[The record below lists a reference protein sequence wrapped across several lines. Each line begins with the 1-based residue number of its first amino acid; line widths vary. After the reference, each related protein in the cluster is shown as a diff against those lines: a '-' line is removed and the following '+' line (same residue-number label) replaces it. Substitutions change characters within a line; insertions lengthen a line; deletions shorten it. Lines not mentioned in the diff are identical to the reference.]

1 MELSEI
7 LDFTSPVYAHTDSK
21 VYTEKET
28 LQEHISRC
36 QKYFGRLL
44 EKEKMRDSLDKMEP
58 VLTGD
63 TDKKYADW
71 FWQALGD
78 VIVLHDA
85 GKINPVF
92 QRDAMKNKAFENIN
106 IPNLYEKNHAALSA
120 YIYLDYQTAQL
131 EQLDKMAPIELG
143 KKIYL
148 YEIVCM
154 NAYLIM
160 KHHSDLGSFEE
171 FINAVKANGKLNNID
186 QQMKEKSYQQLYK
199 GKYSRMPVSNYDGIL
214 NRAKKG
220 TEERGFVKYIYSRL
234 VFSLLT
240 ASDYYATNEYM
251 TGTEIIYF
259 GSVREMDDLKDAF
272 EKTERMQTI
281 RAFCPEKAAD
291 DGKDINYLRN
301 MLFHEAERN
310 IEKYAGE
317 DIFYL
322 EAPTGCGKS
331 NVGFNCSFR
340 LAEKGMGKIFY
351 VYPFNNL
358 VEQNKASLEEM
369 FRGQNIFEKAAVV
382 NSITPIKRDQK
393 IAVDQEEFEQNWC
406 ECNWS
411 KSLLD
416 RQFLNYPIIL
426 TTHVNLFQTMFGTER
441 EAVFGFHQLVGSVIV
456 LDEIQSYKNA
466 IWTEIMMSLQ
476 YYCKYMNCKVLIMS
490 ATLPD
495 LAVLT
500 GKSEGVRRLISNRA
514 LYFNDPRFQE
524 RVAISYDLLKDKEFD
539 EDALFEHVKQ
549 QAKANKKILI
559 EFIQKKMA
567 YRFFDRLASDTE
579 ITAAVDRMTG
589 DDNSVDR
596 EKILRRIKTENFEQS
611 GYILV
616 ATQVIEAGIDIDMD
630 IGYKDISTLDSE
642 EQFMGRIN
650 RNYHRDG
657 IVYYFD
663 LYPAKHI
670 YGENDYRISEEFT
683 LRNARMQEI
692 LREKKFSD
700 YYRQVMAVIRKNR
713 NDSSDFMGINAF
725 VDEISSL
732 NFLKVEKRM
741 QLIEEDHW
749 TMSVFLAR
757 TIVLSDGE
765 SINGEELWRQYK
777 EILTYPPKDYAQF
790 RIQLSEISSKLNL
803 FIYQIKKN
811 SNIVYSDRIGEIY
824 CMENGEE
831 FFVDGRL
838 DKKKLEGEGALF
850 IEL

>member
-7 LDFTSPVYAHTDSK
+7 LIFADPIYAHTDSR
-21 VYTEKET
+21 VYTETET
-28 LQEHISRC
+28 LQEHTKRC
-36 QKYFGRLL
+36 EKYFLRLL
-44 EKEKMRDSLDKMEP
+44 DKEKMRDSFDKMES

-63 TDKKYADW
+63 TDRKYAEW
-71 FWQALGD
+71 FWKALGD
-78 VIVLHDA
+78 VITFHDA

-92 QRDAMKNKAFENIN
+92 QRDAMANKAFADIN
-106 IPNLYEKNHAALSA
+106 IPNLHERNHAALSA
-120 YIYLDYQTAQL
+120 YIYLDYHAAQL
-131 EQLDKMAPIELG
+131 EQLHKMTPIEKG
-143 KKIYL
+143 KRLYL
-148 YEIVCM
+148 YEIICT

-160 KHHSDLGSFEE
+160 KHHSNLGSFDE
-171 FINAVKANGKLNNID
+171 FVAAIQPGGSLSNID
-186 QQMKEKSYQQLYK
+186 EQMKKKSYKQLYK
-199 GKYSRMPVSNYDGIL
+199 GKYSIMPVSKYIRIL
-214 NRAKKG
+214 DRAKEE
-220 TEERGFVKYIYSRL
+220 TEERGFTKYAYARL

-240 ASDYYATNEYM
+240 ACDYYATNEYA
-251 TGTEIIYF
+251 TGTEIKYF
-259 GSVREMDDLKDAF
+259 GSVKEMDDLMAAF

-281 RAFCPEKAAD
+281 RKFCPEKAVD

-310 IEKYAGE
+310 LEKHAGE

-369 FRGQNIFEKAAVV
+369 FQGQNIFEKAAVV
-382 NSITPIKRDQK
+382 NSVTPIRRDEK
-393 IAVDQEEFEQNWC
+393 TALNQEEFEHNWS

-426 TTHVNLFQTMFGTER
+426 TTHVSLFQTMFGTER

-495 LAVLT
+495 LSLLT
-500 GKSEGVRRLISNRA
+500 GRSEGVRKLVPNRTF
-514 LYFNDPRFQE
+514 YFNDQRFQN
-524 RVAISYDLLKDKEFD
+524 RVRISYELLNDSCFD
-539 EDALFEHVKQ
+539 EDALYEHVKEH
-549 QAKANKKILI
+549 AKAKKKILI
-559 EFIQKKMA
+559 EFIQKEMA
-567 YRFFDRLASDTE
+567 YRFFDRLASDAE
-579 ITAAVDRMTG
+579 IGAAIDRMTG

-596 EKILRRIKTENFEQS
+596 EIVLMRIKTENLEQS

-616 ATQVIEAGIDIDMD
+616 ATQVIEAGVDIDMD

-670 YGENDYRISEEFT
+670 YGADDYRISEELT
-683 LRNARMQEI
+683 LRNDSMQQI
-692 LREKKFSD
+692 LKEKNFAD
-700 YYRQVMAVIRKNR
+700 YYRQVMSVIKQNR
-713 NDSSDFMGINAF
+713 NSSSDSTGISAF
-725 VDEISSL
+725 VGEISSL
-732 NFLKVEKRM
+732 NFLKVNKRM
-741 QLIEEDHW
+741 QLIEEDNW
-749 TMSVFLAR
+749 RMSVFLAR
-757 TIVLSDGE
+757 TIVLLDGE
-765 SINGEELWRQYK
+765 TIDGKELWNQYK
-777 EILTYPPKDYAQF
+777 EILTRPPKEYARF
-790 RIQLSEISSKLNL
+790 RVQLSEISSKLNL

-811 SNIVYSDRIGEIY
+811 SNITYSDRVGELY
-824 CMENGEE
+824 CMKNGED

-838 DKKKLEGEGALF
+838 DKKKLENEGGLF
-850 IEL
+850 IEI